1 MENRNAKCK
10 PKDAEIGVF
19 FDVKKALC
27 FTNMTTIY
35 QKPFILLGTPDFN

>member
-1 MENRNAKCK
+1 MEKYNIYRKLK
-10 PKDAEIGVF
+10 GAEIGVF
-19 FDVKKALC
+19 FDVKEILC